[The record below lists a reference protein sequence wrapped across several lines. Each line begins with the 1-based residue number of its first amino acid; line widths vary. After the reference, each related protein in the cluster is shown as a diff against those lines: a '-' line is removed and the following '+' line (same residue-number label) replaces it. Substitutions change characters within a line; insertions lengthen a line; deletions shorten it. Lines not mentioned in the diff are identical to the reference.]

1 MSCYPFFLLTTSIIT
16 VLPLDVNADSINHF
30 ESVWNDMRDALSKG
44 RLKKSLPLSSAFTDI
59 HATMDGK
66 ARRED
71 QNGLRLEHILQFFAS
86 G

>member
-16 VLPLDVNADSINHF
+16 VLPLDVNADYVNRL
-30 ESVWNDMRDALSKG
+30 ESAWNDMRDALSKG
-44 RLKKSLPLSSAFTDI
+44 RLKKSLLTLFRI
-59 HATMDGK
+59 HRYPRHHGK

-71 QNGLRLEHILQFFAS
+71 QNGLTLEHILQFFAS